1 MQEATKVVQQHR
13 CGRHEQASI
22 AEAEQ
27 LLQLDP
33 HQMTQLKKIGAQKEN
48 QGSCNGMDACGMT

>member
-33 HQMTQLKKIGAQKEN
+33 HQMTQLKKLGHRRKIKGHAMAWMRA
-48 QGSCNGMDACGMT
+48 G